1 MNSRDCFLGHAAYLC
16 DSENYDYNFAQVYIG
31 ALANNAVDL
40 WWRSSLLATL
50 SGKTELGN
58 AEISDGI
65 VFFDMDLLDLPTIGA
80 FV

>member
-1 MNSRDCFLGHAAYLC
+1 MSESKDLSDIADALGGKPA
-16 DSENYDYNFAQVYIG
+16 V
-31 ALANNAVDL
+31 ANQPR
-40 WWRSSLLATL
+40 WIPPMLATL
-50 SGKTELGN
+50 SGKTELGH